1 MMFTTKF
8 YKKYYPVGKYTLM
21 APKDV
26 RTMKKFLLEYPR
38 ELDISIHSIERRN
51 YTWGLMYK
59 KNNED
64 ENVMLKLKSH
74 MSENGF
80 HEMSSDELELCNF
93 ILNWNRFE
101 FITQRDYLV
110 IQRYGSWADG
120 RIHR

>member
-59 KNNED
+59 KINED
-64 ENVMLKLKSH
+64 ENICMMCIIFALL
-74 MSENGF
+74 
-80 HEMSSDELELCNF
+80 
-93 ILNWNRFE
+93 
-101 FITQRDYLV
+101 
-110 IQRYGSWADG
+110 
-120 RIHR
+120 

>member
-1 MMFTTKF
+1 MGVYIRVIFTTKF
-8 YKKYYPVGKYTLM
+8 YKKYHPVGKYTLM
-21 APKDV
+21 APKDIEI
-26 RTMKKFLLEYPR
+26 MKRFLLEYPR
-38 ELDISIHSIERRN
+38 ELKLSIHSVERHD
-51 YTWGLMYK
+51 YTCGLMYK

-93 ILNWNRFE
+93 ILNWNRFG

-110 IQRYGSWADG
+110 IQRYGS
-120 RIHR
+120 

>member
-59 KNNED
+59 KS
-64 ENVMLKLKSH
+64 MKMK
-74 MSENGF
+74 MSCLSSNHTCRKMGF
-80 HEMSSDELELCNF
+80 MKCHLMSLS
-93 ILNWNRFE
+93 
-101 FITQRDYLV
+101 YV
-110 IQRYGSWADG
+110 ISF
-120 RIHR
+120 